1 MLHVIPIRVF
11 MEHIAH
17 QLIEEE
23 IINVFARHIGHE
35 IDVNV
40 CNTIYCNFSVTNFFF
55 TKNAVLFLLFLLYY
69 LTIDITRA
77 IVNIRQK

>member
-17 QLIEEE
+17 QLIEGE

-40 CNTIYCNFSVTNFFF
+40 CNTICHFWWLIFISPRMQFYFFYF
-55 TKNAVLFLLFLLYY
+55 CY
-69 LTIDITRA
+69 II
-77 IVNIRQK
+77 